1 MATGKPKSD
10 ESRTQARCQQ
20 VLEAAR
26 LCFQEHGFHNAS
38 MATIAKTAGMSVGHI
53 YHYFEN
59 KEAIIAAIVARDE
72 AALQSRVQE
81 LAKQGDIFQAMVDR
95 SDGGLDRSM
104 DTSESALLMEILAEV
119 LRSPRIAEII
129 HASDLVSRRELGA
142 LINKARPPGQTCS
155 QESQAAQVELLLAV
169 FEGLKIR
176 AIRNPGLQRNAVLAL
191 LRPVVQRILEG

>member
-1 MATGKPKSD
+1 MATGKSKTD

-38 MATIAKTAGMSVGHI
+38 MSAIAKTAGMSVGHI

-72 AALQSRVQE
+72 AAFQSRMQE
-81 LAKQGDIFQAMVDR
+81 VARQGDIFQAMVDR

-104 DTSESALLMEILAEV
+104 DTSDSALLMEILAEV
-119 LRSPRIAEII
+119 VRNPRVAEII
-129 HASDLVSRRELGA
+129 HGSDAVARRELGA
-142 LINKARPPGQTCS
+142 LISKARAPGQACS
-155 QESQAAQVELLLAV
+155 DASQLAQVELLLAV

-176 AIRNPGLQRNAVLAL
+176 AIRNPGLQRDAVLAL